1 MTPEQA
7 LIAVYAK
14 TAKRLRV
21 QIRQA
26 VSRGAMGTAA
36 YRAEQLRE
44 VQRQLQKLGKVTRP
58 LITPVVFEP
67 YVRGGQVVDVGIGAR
82 AAAEFQFTGPHP
94 LAAQSLADNLA
105 LRLGRARDLV
115 GRRVDDVFR
124 RVGLEETALGVAG
137 GSARREVSSALQ
149 ARLVREAL
157 TDGLTGFVDGRGARW
172 QLDVYSEMVART
184 TTREAMSAGTRNRM
198 GELALDLV
206 TISSHA
212 NPCEL
217 CANYDGNT
225 YSINGTTL
233 GYDVLDQWPPFHPNC
248 IHVATPAAANLDAI
262 ERELGLAL
270 VA

>member
-7 LIAVYAK
+7 LIALYARA
-14 TAKRLRV
+14 AKRLRV

-26 VSRGAMGTAA
+26 IRSGAIGTAA
-36 YRAEQLRE
+36 YRAEQLQTIQRE
-44 VQRQLQKLGKVTRP
+44 LQKLGKGTKP
-58 LITPVVFEP
+58 LILPVVFEP
-67 YVRGGQVVDVGIGAR
+67 YVRGGQVVDVGLGR
-82 AAAEFQFTGPHP
+82 TAAAFQFTGPHP
-94 LAAQSLADNLA
+94 LAAQALADNLSFS
-105 LRLGRARDLV
+105 LGRARDTI

-124 RVGLEETALGVAG
+124 RVGLEEVGTGVAA

-149 ARLVREAL
+149 ARLEREAL
-157 TDGLTGFVDGRGARW
+157 VDGLTGFVDARGARW

-198 GELALDLV
+198 AELALDLV

-212 NPCEL
+212 NPCDL
-217 CANYDGNT
+217 CADYDGQT
-225 YSINGTTL
+225 YSINGTTP

-248 IHVATPAAANLDAI
+248 RHVATPAAANLDLL
-262 ERELGLAL
+262 EQELGLA